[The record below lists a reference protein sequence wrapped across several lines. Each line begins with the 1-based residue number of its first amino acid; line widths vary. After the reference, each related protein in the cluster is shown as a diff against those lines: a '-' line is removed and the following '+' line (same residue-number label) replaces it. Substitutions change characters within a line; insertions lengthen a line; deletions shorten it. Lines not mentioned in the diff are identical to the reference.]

1 MKVYIIRHG
10 ETEWNVLGRYQ
21 GKRSDIPLSGSG
33 ARALRRSELSPETVF
48 VSPML
53 RARQTAELI
62 FPGARLEPV
71 PGLEEMD
78 FGAFEGRSYRDME
91 NDADYRAWVD
101 GGCVG
106 RCPGGE
112 DMAEFSSRVGAAFE
126 RLLARENGE
135 TLVIVAHSGTQ
146 RAIMMNYASPKRE
159 YFQWSAKNG
168 AGYILETDE
177 ALWRGEKRLRYIG
190 DVSCAEK

>member
-1 MKVYIIRHG
+1 MVYIIRHG

-21 GKRSDIPLSGSG
+21 GMRSDIPLSESG
-33 ARALRRSELSPETVF
+33 RRALRRSELSPETVF

-53 RARQTAELI
+53 RAKQTAELI

-78 FGAFEGRSYRDME
+78 FGEFEGRSYHDME
-91 NDADYRAWVD
+91 NDSAYRAWVD

-112 DMAEFSSRVGAAFE
+112 NMAEFSARVGAAFE
-126 RLLARENGE
+126 GLLARTSGK

-146 RAIMMNYASPKRE
+146 RAIMANYASPKRE
-159 YFQWSAKNG
+159 YFRWSAKNG

-177 ALWRGEKRLRYIG
+177 ALWRSEKRLRYAG
-190 DVSCAEK
+190 DVSYAEA